1 MLHHFKKNIY
11 FYIYLKKI
19 NLSEIKY
26 YFDIKELSILI
37 VCVSSQSIL
46 KHLLEDTNPLSF
58 YKKHLII
65 TLEHLINAIKNI
77 IFAVMNET
85 FSDLGLQEEI
95 VKAISEMGY
104 EEPTPIQSEAIK
116 QLLENKE
123 QDLVALAQTGTGK
136 TAAFSLPILNQIDTD
151 LKKVQVLILSPTREL
166 GIQIEK
172 NIVQYSKYL
181 NGVKSVA
188 VYGGSSIDNQIRAIK
203 RGVNIVVGTPGR
215 TLDLIRRK
223 KLDFSAIRFLVLD
236 EADEMLS
243 MGFSDDLNSILEG
256 TPEGK
261 QTLLFS
267 ATMPGAIRKMAA
279 KYMTKP
285 HEITIGH
292 KNTGAKNVVHNYY
305 VVKSRDRYQ
314 AIKRIV
320 DFHPKIYGIIFCR
333 TRQETKDVA
342 DSLLQEGYNADALH
356 GDMSQAQRE
365 YVMNRF
371 RKQQLQLLV
380 ATDVAAR
387 GVDVEDLTH
396 VINYNLPDD
405 PEIYVHRSGRT
416 GRAGKEGI
424 SICIV
429 HGREQYKLKT
439 IEKMIGKTIEQKMI
453 PSGMEICGKQLV
465 KLIDK
470 MKAVEVREAEITE
483 FLPQI
488 TEKLAELSREELV
501 KKFVSIEFNRFLQY
515 YDNAPDLNISGGRDR
530 DRGDRGER
538 RGRDRGERGERRGDR
553 RGRDRGERSER
564 GGDRGARGDF
574 ARFHINIGKTEG
586 ATPKDIIGLINRAT
600 NRSERVAIGQIEILK
615 SFAFFEVDETFSD
628 KITEGFKGMTFND
641 IDLEVELSKP
651 KKSGGGRHFESRGG
665 GDAGGGGKRRRRD
678 SGSGGS
684 DRPKRSRKRPK
695 DKKRPF

>member
-1 MLHHFKKNIY
+1 
-11 FYIYLKKI
+11 
-19 NLSEIKY
+19 
-26 YFDIKELSILI
+26 
-37 VCVSSQSIL
+37 
-46 KHLLEDTNPLSF
+46 
-58 YKKHLII
+58 
-65 TLEHLINAIKNI
+65 
-77 IFAVMNET
+77 MNET

-104 EEPTPIQSEAIK
+104 EEPTPIQAEAIK

-188 VYGGSSIDNQIRAIK
+188 VYGGSSIDQQIRAIK

-223 KLDFSAIRFLVLD
+223 KLDFSAIQFLVLD

-267 ATMPGAIRKMAA
+267 ATMPKAIRKMAA
-279 KYMTKP
+279 KYMTDP

-320 DFHPKIYGIIFCR
+320 DFNTNIYGIIFCR

-371 RKQQLQLLV
+371 RKRQLQLLV

-387 GVDVEDLTH
+387 GVDVDDLTH

-405 PEIYVHRSGRT
+405 PEVYVHRSGRT

-429 HGREQYKLKT
+429 HGREQYKLRT
-439 IEKMIGKTIEQKMI
+439 IEKMIGKSIEQQQI

-501 KKFVSIEFNRFLQY
+501 KKFVSIEFNRFLEY

-530 DRGDRGER
+530 DRGDRKD
-538 RGRDRGERGERRGDR
+538 RGRDRDRG
-553 RGRDRGERSER
+553 GRDRGKSSR
-564 GGDRGARGDF
+564 ADF
-574 ARFHINIGKTEG
+574 ARFHINIGKADG
-586 ATPKDIIGLINRAT
+586 VTPKDIIGLINKAT
-600 NRSERVAIGQIEILK
+600 NRRERVAIGQIELLK
-615 SFAFFEVDETFSD
+615 SFSFFEVDETFSD
-628 KITEGFKGMTFND
+628 KITKGFQGLTFND

-651 KKSGGGRHFESRGG
+651 KKSGGSRHFESRGG
-665 GDAGGGGKRRRRD
+665 GRDGGGGRRRRRD
-678 SGSGGS
+678 SGGGS
-684 DRPKRSRKRPK
+684 DRPKRSRRRPK

>member
-1 MLHHFKKNIY
+1 
-11 FYIYLKKI
+11 
-19 NLSEIKY
+19 
-26 YFDIKELSILI
+26 
-37 VCVSSQSIL
+37 
-46 KHLLEDTNPLSF
+46 
-58 YKKHLII
+58 
-65 TLEHLINAIKNI
+65 
-77 IFAVMNET
+77 MNET

-95 VKAISEMGY
+95 VKAINEMGY
-104 EEPTPIQSEAIK
+104 EKPTPIQEKAIK
-116 QLLENKE
+116 QLLANQD

-136 TAAFSLPILNQIDTD
+136 TAAFSLPILNQIDTG

-172 NIVQYSKYL
+172 NIVEYSKYL
-181 NGVKSVA
+181 DGIKSVA

-243 MGFSDDLNSILEG
+243 MGFSDDLNAILEG

-267 ATMPGAIRKMAA
+267 ATMPAEIRKMAA
-279 KYMTKP
+279 KYMTEP

-292 KNTGAKNVVHNYY
+292 KNTGAKNVAHHYY
-305 VVKSRDRYQ
+305 MVKARDRYH

-320 DFHPKIYGIIFCR
+320 DYHPDIYGIIFCR

-387 GVDVEDLTH
+387 GVDVDDLTH

-405 PEIYVHRSGRT
+405 PEVYVHRSGRT
-416 GRAGKEGI
+416 GRAGKEGT
-424 SICIV
+424 SICII
-429 HGREQYKLKT
+429 HSREQYKLKT
-439 IEKMIGKTIEQKMI
+439 VQKMVGKTIEQKMI

-465 KLIDK
+465 NLIDK
-470 MKAVEVREAEITE
+470 MKAVEVKEAEINE

-488 TEKLAELSREELV
+488 NEKLKELSREDLI
-501 KKFVSIEFNRFLQY
+501 KKFVSIEFNRFLKY
-515 YDNAPDLNISGGRDR
+515 YENAPDLNATTSKDR
-530 DRGDRGER
+530 DRKDKGEKSDKGKKSER
-538 RGRDRGERGERRGDR
+538 RGR
-553 RGRDRGERSER
+553 
-564 GGDRGARGDF
+564 ATF
-574 ARFHINIGKTEG
+574 ARFHLNIGKTHG
-586 ATPKDIIGLINRAT
+586 VSPKDIIGLINRAT
-600 NRSERVAIGQIEILK
+600 RRRERVAIGQIEILK
-615 SFAFFEVDETFSD
+615 SFSFFEVDEEFTD
-628 KITEGFKGMTFND
+628 RIIKGFTGQTFND
-641 IDLEVELSKP
+641 VELMVEPSKP
-651 KKSGGGRHFESRGG
+651 KKR
-665 GDAGGGGKRRRRD
+665 
-678 SGSGGS
+678 GGS
-684 DRPKRSRKRPK
+684 DRQFEGSGNRKRDEDGKKRRKRHEDRPKRRKRQ

>member
-1 MLHHFKKNIY
+1 
-11 FYIYLKKI
+11 
-19 NLSEIKY
+19 
-26 YFDIKELSILI
+26 
-37 VCVSSQSIL
+37 
-46 KHLLEDTNPLSF
+46 
-58 YKKHLII
+58 
-65 TLEHLINAIKNI
+65 
-77 IFAVMNET
+77 MNET

-95 VKAISEMGY
+95 VKAIGEMGY
-104 EEPTPIQSEAIK
+104 EEPTPIQAEAIK

-188 VYGGSSIDNQIRAIK
+188 VYGGSSIDQQIRAIK

-267 ATMPGAIRKMAA
+267 ATMPKTIRKMAA
-279 KYMTKP
+279 KYMTDP

-305 VVKSRDRYQ
+305 TVKSRDRYQ

-371 RKQQLQLLV
+371 RKRQLQLLV

-387 GVDVEDLTH
+387 GVDVDDLTH

-405 PEIYVHRSGRT
+405 PEVYVHRSGRT
-416 GRAGKEGI
+416 GRAGKEGV

-429 HGREQYKLKT
+429 HGRETYKLKT
-439 IEKMIGKTIEQKMI
+439 IEKMIGKPIEQKLI

-470 MKAVEVREAEITE
+470 MKAVEVRETEITE

-488 TEKLAELSREELV
+488 NEKLEELSREELI

-515 YDNAPDLNISGGRDR
+515 YENAPDLNVSGGRDR
-530 DRGDRGER
+530 DRGDRK
-538 RGRDRGERGERRGDR
+538 DRGDR
-553 RGRDRGERSER
+553 RER
-564 GGDRGARGDF
+564 GRGGRENF
-574 ARFHINIGKTEG
+574 ARFHINIGKADG
-586 ATPKDIIGLINRAT
+586 VTPKDIIGLINRAT
-600 NRSERVAIGQIEILK
+600 NRRERVAIGQIELLK
-615 SFAFFEVDETFSD
+615 SFSFFEVDETFSD
-628 KITEGFKGMTFND
+628 KITKGFSGLTFND
-641 IDLEVELSKP
+641 VDLEVELSKP
-651 KKSGGGRHFESRGG
+651 KKRGGGGRHYEGRSGRDGG
-665 GDAGGGGKRRRRD
+665 GRRRRRD
-678 SGSGGS
+678 NGGGSS
-684 DRPKRSRKRPK
+684 DRPKRRKRSR